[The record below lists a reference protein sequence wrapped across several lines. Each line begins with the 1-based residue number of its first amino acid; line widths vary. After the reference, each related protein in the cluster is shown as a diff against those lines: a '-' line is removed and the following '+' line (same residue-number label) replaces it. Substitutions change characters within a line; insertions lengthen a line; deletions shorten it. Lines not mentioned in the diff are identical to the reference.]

1 MASNSALTDFFNT
14 ALRGESKTYNDH
26 NWYTPSGLKG
36 FIEGRSSKPY
46 PLLKKPLSEYTIG
59 EVKQFQARSRDSNG
73 QLWATGRYQIIPS
86 TLKGIQA
93 KLGLP
98 DSAKYNKQNQ
108 DKLAFQ
114 LLMERPTLS
123 KYLKGTIPDT
133 TQNVQKASLEMAMIW
148 SSIGVPYDMQ
158 GHRKPIKKNQS
169 YYAGGDTASV
179 DSEIVQAK
187 LRELRGNLGGK
198 IESTVES
205 TKEFA
210 KKNTGVVILIIF
222 IIVLAILLLLFR
234 KKIVSLITKV

>member
-1 MASNSALTDFFNT
+1 MASNDKLTDFFNT
-14 ALRGESKTYNDH
+14 ALKGESKTYNDH
-26 NWYTPSGLKG
+26 NWYTTSGLKG

-59 EVKQFQARSRDSNG
+59 EVMQFQSKPRDSNG

-86 TLKGIQA
+86 TLRGITPKA
-93 KLGLP
+93 GL
-98 DSAKYNKQNQ
+98 SSSSKYNKENQ

-123 KYLKGTIPDT
+123 KYIKGTIPDT
-133 TQNVQKASLEMAMIW
+133 TQNLQKASLEMAMIW

-179 DSEIVQAK
+179 DSELVQAK
-187 LRELRGNLGGK
+187 LRELRGNLGG
-198 IESTVES
+198 SVEV

-210 KKNTGVVILIIF
+210 KKNKGVVVLIIF
-222 IIVLAILLLLFR
+222 IIVLAILLILFR

>member
-1 MASNSALTDFFNT
+1 MASNDKLTDFFNT
-14 ALRGESKTYNDH
+14 ALKGESKTYNDH
-26 NWYTPSGLKG
+26 NWYTTSGLKG

-59 EVKQFQARSRDSNG
+59 EVMQFQSKPRDSNG

-86 TLKGIQA
+86 TLRGITPKA
-93 KLGLP
+93 GL
-98 DSAKYNKQNQ
+98 SSSSKYNKENQ

-123 KYLKGTIPDT
+123 KYIKGTIPDT
-133 TQNVQKASLEMAMIW
+133 TQNLQKASLEMAMIW

-179 DSEIVQAK
+179 DSELVQAK
-187 LRELRGNLGGK
+187 LRELRGNLGGS
-198 IESTVES
+198 IEV

-210 KKNTGVVILIIF
+210 KKNKGVVVLIIF
-222 IIVLAILLLLFR
+222 IIVLAILLILFR

>member
-1 MASNSALTDFFNT
+1 MASNQILTDFFNT
-14 ALRGESKTYNDH
+14 ALKGESKTYNDH
-26 NWYTPSGLKG
+26 NWYNSSGLKG

-59 EVKQFQARSRDSNG
+59 EVKQFQSRQRDANG

-98 DSAKYNKQNQ
+98 DSAKYNKENQ

-123 KYLKGTIPDT
+123 KYIKGTIPDT
-133 TQNVQKASLEMAMIW
+133 TQNLQKASLEMAMIW

-158 GHRKPIKKNQS
+158 GHRKFVKKNQS

-179 DSEIVQAK
+179 DSETIQAK
-187 LRELRGNLGGK
+187 LRELRAGLSGISKG
-198 IESTVES
+198 VE
-205 TKEFA
+205 TA
-210 KKNTGVVILIIF
+210 KKFGKEHTGAIILIIS
-222 IIVLAILLLLFR
+222 IIIISILIVVFR
-234 KKIVSLITKV
+234 KKIASFITKL